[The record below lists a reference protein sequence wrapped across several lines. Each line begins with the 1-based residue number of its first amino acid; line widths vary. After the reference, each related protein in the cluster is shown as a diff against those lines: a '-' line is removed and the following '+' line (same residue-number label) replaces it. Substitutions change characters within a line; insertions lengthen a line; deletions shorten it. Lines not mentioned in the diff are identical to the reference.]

1 MQQPMDLIDLG
12 NVPGYPFITHDYEV
26 VQRLRQGHN
35 RFYAYRLETRDTTPY
50 YGKQI
55 SPWIKTEEYDNLVQ
69 RLRRQV
75 QYYRHINSLASLKGI
90 VRCPEINVAS
100 SNHFFVS
107 EWFHKPFYPECGTEL
122 TNLRLLTPRQIT
134 PNVGTFAHVLA
145 ELDLAAELSQP
156 PGHTVP
162 RLSDVLNSG
171 GITLALET
179 RLLTA
184 RMLEKARTVIDIHQR
199 YVVPRFQHTDL
210 QPLHFF
216 HLGMGK
222 TGLIDSERSDF
233 SNACYADLAEMYCR
247 IFTLVGA
254 TIEVSDML
262 ATFIRRR
269 QLELNPF
276 WQAFRSPFTACAARM
291 VADAA
296 IHYKYENIDYR
307 QRAMELFRIGVNGKI
322 EDLLQ

>member
-55 SPWIKTEEYDNLVQ
+55 SPWIKPEEYDNLVL

-90 VRCPEINVAS
+90 VRCPEMNVAS

-122 TNLRLLTPRQIT
+122 TNLRHLTPSQIA
-134 PNVGTFAHVLA
+134 PKVEVFARVLA

-156 PGHTVP
+156 NGYTVP
-162 RLSDVLNSG
+162 RLSDALDCP
-171 GITLALET
+171 GIRLAVRME
-179 RLLTA
+179 LLSDQQVQGIC
-184 RMLEKARTVIDIHQR
+184 EVIDASQDDAVAR
-199 YVVPRFQHTDL
+199 WQHTDL
-210 QPLHFF
+210 QPLHLFY
-216 HLGMGK
+216 LENGAV
-222 TGLIDSERSDF
+222 GLIDSERS
-233 SNACYADLAEMYCR
+233 SITNARFTDLAEMYCR
-247 IFTLVGA
+247 IFCLIGA
-254 TIEVSDML
+254 RDQMASML
-262 ATFIRRR
+262 GLFLKHR
-269 QLELNPF
+269 QLDVNTFWPQFRAPF
-276 WQAFRSPFTACAARM
+276 AVCAARM
-291 VADAA
+291 MADAA
-296 IHYKYENIDYR
+296 IHYEFEKIDYR
-307 QRAMELFRIGVNGKI
+307 QRAMELFLTGLCGRI
-322 EDLLQ
+322 EDLM